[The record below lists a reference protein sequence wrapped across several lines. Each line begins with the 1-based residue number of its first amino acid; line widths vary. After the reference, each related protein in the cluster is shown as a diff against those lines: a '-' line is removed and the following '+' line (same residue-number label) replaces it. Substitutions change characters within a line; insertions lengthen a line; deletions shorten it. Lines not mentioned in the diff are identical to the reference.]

1 LLPSAGKKSNSG
13 RKQALRDAPASTRL
27 ATANNA
33 LSKKFNFE
41 FGDISEEKDEEY
53 KEVKVQDDED
63 DLSVDINIDDI
74 NV

>member
-1 LLPSAGKKSNSG
+1 M
-13 RKQALRDAPASTRL
+13 RDAPASTRL

-53 KEVKVQDDED
+53 EEVKIQDDED
-63 DLSVDINIDDI
+63 AYSIDINMDDI
-74 NV
+74 TV